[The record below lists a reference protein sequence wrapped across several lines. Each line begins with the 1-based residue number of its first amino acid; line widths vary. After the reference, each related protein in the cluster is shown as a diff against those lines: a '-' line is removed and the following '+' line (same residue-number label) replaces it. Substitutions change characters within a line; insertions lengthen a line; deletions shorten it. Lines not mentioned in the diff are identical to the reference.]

1 MKIVWQQ
8 ILGMLL
14 VLVTALMI
22 IALRIEQ
29 SVTQEITE
37 NRQAQLINY
46 GQNIVENNFSRE
58 DLVRTSQLLASE
70 NIIIQVYLPN
80 GRTIYPTYDQTFNA
94 KLSQEDLIRLNQD
107 EIIGF
112 RIDNRMKSDGV
123 EEPYLTVYLPHH
135 DIGEFPDGFI
145 SLGAPLDALE
155 SRLSA
160 VRNSIYTSF
169 VIAVIAGIILAALY
183 AFLQTRKIKRLQ
195 LATRE
200 VAQGN
205 YDVTVDLDSKD
216 ELGDLARD
224 FEMMTHSLRDSQ
236 EEIRRQEDLRRQF
249 MMDAAHEMRTPLT
262 TMKGLIE
269 GLQNDMIPENYR
281 DRSLELIAKETDR
294 LTRLVNE
301 NLDYEKIRTNQYSLT
316 KREIDGNKLFA
327 GIQQQMMVKAR
338 EKEIWITVDA
348 PDDFIIWADYDRLRQ
363 ILINLI
369 NNAIQ
374 FAYDSEVVIK
384 GCYTKNGVQI
394 DIIDHGIGIAAED
407 VKKIWERFY
416 KADISRKN
424 TKYGESGIGLA
435 VVHSLVEAHGGNIS
449 VQSTEGEGSTFIVLL
464 PSKERDEVNE

>member
-8 ILGMLL
+8 IIGMLL
-14 VLVTALMI
+14 VLITTLMI
-22 IALRIEQ
+22 IAVQIEQ
-29 SVTQEITE
+29 SVTEEITE

-46 GQNIVENNFSRE
+46 GQNIVGNNFSRE
-58 DLVRTSQLLASE
+58 DLVMTSQLLASE

-80 GRTIYPTYDQTFNA
+80 GRTIYPTYDQQYNA

-112 RIDNRMKSDGV
+112 RIDNRTKIDGT

-135 DIGEFPDGFI
+135 DVGEFPDGFI

-155 SRLSA
+155 SRLAA
-160 VRNSIYTSF
+160 VRESIYTAF
-169 VIAVIAGIILAALY
+169 IIAVIAGTVLAALY

-224 FEMMTHSLRDSQ
+224 FEIMTHSLRDSQ
-236 EEIRRQEDLRRQF
+236 EEIRRHEDLRRQF

-269 GLQNDMIPENYR
+269 GLQNNMIPENYKE
-281 DRSLELIAKETDR
+281 RSLELIAKETDR

-301 NLDYEKIRTNQYSLT
+301 NLDYEKIRTNEYTLT

-327 GIQQQMMVKAR
+327 EIQQQMMVKAK
-338 EKEIWITVDA
+338 EKNIWIAVDA
-348 PDDFIIWADYDRLRQ
+348 VDNLTIWADYDRIRQ

-374 FAYDSEVVIK
+374 FAYDSEVIIK
-384 GCYTKNGVQI
+384 GQYTENGVRI
-394 DIIDHGIGIAAED
+394 DIIDHGIGIAAD
-407 VKKIWERFY
+407 DIKKIWERFY

-435 VVHSLVEAHGGNIS
+435 VVHSLVEAHGGKIS
-449 VQSTEGEGSTFIVLL
+449 VQSEEGEGSTFTVIL
-464 PSKERDEVNE
+464 PNKGKDETNG